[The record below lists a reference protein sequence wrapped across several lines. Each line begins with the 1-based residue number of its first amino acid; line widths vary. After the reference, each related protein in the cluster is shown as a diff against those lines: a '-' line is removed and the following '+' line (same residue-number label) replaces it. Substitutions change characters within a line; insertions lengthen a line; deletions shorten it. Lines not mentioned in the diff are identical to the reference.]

1 MSEIIKNF
9 IDTMDHGEVMV
20 TCGSFKTLFSCEKQ
34 DFLFMDDDNLCIA
47 SGSGDSS
54 RLLNINGKVTVRSVD
69 ETLVFTDPSGN
80 TVTISK

>member
-20 TCGSFKTLFSCEKQ
+20 TCGS
-34 DFLFMDDDNLCIA
+34 
-47 SGSGDSS
+47 GDSS
-54 RLLNINGKVTVRSVD
+54 RLLNINGKVSVRSVD
-69 ETLVFTDPSGN
+69 DTLVFTDPSGN